1 MTPSESR
8 ARADVAAAIRG
19 DADAVRAL
27 WIENRRWVAAVILA
41 HKPREADLEDLLQEV
56 AMAFV
61 KMVGKLR
68 DEQMLRPWLR
78 TVAVNAARAA
88 GRDARRR
95 RKGMAWKAGSA
106 HAGGQTPDTPEQ
118 GPGELVEHDTPDH
131 ASERAEQARRLTD
144 LAAQLPDGY
153 REPLILKCVRGLS
166 YRQIGELMNLP
177 ETTIET
183 RIARGRRMLRE
194 LAMTQMNHAAALEGG
209 AS

>member
-1 MTPSESR
+1 MS
-8 ARADVAAAIRG
+8 
-19 DADAVRAL
+19 
-27 WIENRRWVAAVILA
+27 
-41 HKPREADLEDLLQEV
+41 
-56 AMAFV
+56 FV

-95 RKGMAWKAGSA
+95 RKGMTWKVGSS
-106 HAGGQTPDTPEQ
+106 HVGGQIAGAPEEDA
-118 GPGELVEHDTPDH
+118 GGELVEAGTPDH
-131 ASERAEQARRLTD
+131 LTAQSEQARRVGE
-144 LAAQLPDGY
+144 LAARLPDGY

-166 YRQIGELMNLP
+166 YRQIGELMGLP

-194 LAMTQMNHAAALEGG
+194 LAMTDSTAMAGTEGG
-209 AS
+209 AE

>member
-1 MTPSESR
+1 
-8 ARADVAAAIRG
+8 VAAAIRG

-27 WIENRRWVAAVILA
+27 WQENRRWVAAVILA
-41 HKPREADLEDLLQEV
+41 HKPREADLEDLLQDV
-56 AMAFV
+56 AMSFV

-95 RKGMAWKAGSA
+95 RKGMTWKVGSSHLGGHIAGSPEDD
-106 HAGGQTPDTPEQ
+106 AGA
-118 GPGELVEHDTPDH
+118 ELVEADTPD
-131 ASERAEQARRLTD
+131 ARSARSEQARRLGE
-144 LAAQLPDGY
+144 LAARLPDGY
-153 REPLILKCVRGLS
+153 REPLIMKCVRGLS
-166 YRQIGELMNLP
+166 YRQIGELMGLP

-194 LAMTQMNHAAALEGG
+194 LALADTGALQNVEGG
-209 AS
+209 AT